1 MIPTAVTLLLL
12 LIISRHSSKLSPE
25 GACSPST
32 ELKQIHVGISTFS
45 SSSNSKQACRSLHLS
60 IKNVSVQGILPEDQ
74 IAPNLSLNTETLR
87 TLGLSGSLTENCFA
101 MKVPSVL
108 GAGYQAFTLSEHQ
121 VCSAHKPL
129 KPVHPSLC
137 SIAIFLVIYAFKL
150 FHSMSQTRS
159 RTPPK

>member
-1 MIPTAVTLLLL
+1 MTDEVQHIWIEVEWQKYMNSRVYTLQNFCTRLWTKCGGAQLIPTAVTLLLL

-74 IAPNLSLNTETLR
+74 IASNLSLIQKL
-87 TLGLSGSLTENCFA
+87 LGHLGYLDRSL
-101 MKVPSVL
+101 KIVL
-108 GAGYQAFTLSEHQ
+108 PWSAFS
-121 VCSAHKPL
+121 S
-129 KPVHPSLC
+129 
-137 SIAIFLVIYAFKL
+137 
-150 FHSMSQTRS
+150 
-159 RTPPK
+159 